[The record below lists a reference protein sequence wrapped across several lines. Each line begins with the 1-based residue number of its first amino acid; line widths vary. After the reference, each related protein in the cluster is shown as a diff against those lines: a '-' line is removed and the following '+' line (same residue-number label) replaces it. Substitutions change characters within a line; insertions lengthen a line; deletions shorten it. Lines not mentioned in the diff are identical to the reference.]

1 MVKKER
7 TKVVNLFVLIE
18 IRLKQR
24 CLTYAFIRFSK

>member
-24 CLTYAFIRFSK
+24 YLTYAFIRFSK